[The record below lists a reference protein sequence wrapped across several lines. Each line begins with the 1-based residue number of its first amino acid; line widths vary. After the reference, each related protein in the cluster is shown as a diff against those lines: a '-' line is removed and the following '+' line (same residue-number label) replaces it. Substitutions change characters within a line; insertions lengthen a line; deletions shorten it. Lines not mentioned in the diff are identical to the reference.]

1 MLKLTYPA
9 CFIVC
14 LSTVAL
20 TQRKAF
26 AAFVPCTEKLTTG
39 ARILIPSDFIPI
51 IQSRALVVY
60 TYAHNLVSSEIS
72 AAFPET
78 FYSWSTQRTVIIL
91 DDVIG
96 ECHGDSDV
104 ILLFIGGSHVHQVYE
119 DVTARDRC
127 PK

>member
-1 MLKLTYPA
+1 MRWWYT
-9 CFIVC
+9 
-14 LSTVAL
+14 
-20 TQRKAF
+20 R
-26 AAFVPCTEKLTTG
+26 TERTWYLP
-39 ARILIPSDFIPI
+39 RM
-51 IQSRALVVY
+51 R
-60 TYAHNLVSSEIS
+60 
-72 AAFPET
+72 AFPGAC
-78 FYSWSTQRTVIIL
+78 YSWSTQRTVIIL